1 MTLLPIQ
8 QIAAKLGLADEYLEP
23 LGRVTG
29 KIRLELLTDPNYTRQ
44 GKLILVTG
52 TTPTTAGEGKTVTG
66 IGLTQGLDRIGKRVV
81 ITSRE
86 PSIGPVFG
94 MKGGGAGG
102 GLAKIEPAEK
112 INLHF
117 HGDFHA
123 IAAAHNILAA
133 LLDTHLNS
141 GNALNF
147 DLDQIVWPRT
157 VDICDRALRQVTTG
171 IGKGNGPERRG
182 RFVITAASEIMAIMA
197 LAKDRQDLRA
207 RLNRIVLG
215 FTSDGKAIH
224 AESLHATGSLMA
236 LLNEAIL
243 PNLAQTSEG
252 TPALVHIG
260 PFANIATGTSS
271 VISQRMGL
279 KLADYVVN
287 EVGFASDLG
296 GEKYFDVVMRTSGIE
311 PAAAVLVTSAKAL
324 REQGQGEL
332 RAGFANLDKH
342 LSILK
347 RFGVPAIVAINHFPG
362 DAGSDLEAIT
372 AHCAELGTTSAVAEP
387 FSTGGA
393 GCIDLATRVAEAVD
407 RGTAAPKPVYELSL
421 SLEDK
426 VRAVAREVYGA
437 EGVEFSEL
445 ATQKLAQFA
454 ECGFAGLPICIAKTQ
469 YSLSDNPKL
478 PGAPTG
484 WTLHVTD
491 AAVSAGA
498 GFVVILAGKMLLMPG
513 MPANSRAHTIDVD
526 DDGNILGVS

>member
-1 MTLLPIQ
+1 MNLLPIQ

-29 KIRLELLTDPNYTRQ
+29 KIRLELLQDPAYTRQ

-66 IGLTQGLDRIGKRVV
+66 IGLTQGLERIGKRVV

-102 GLAKIEPAEK
+102 GQATIEPSEK

-123 IAAAHNILAA
+123 IAAAHNMLAA
-133 LLDTHLNS
+133 VLDAHLHD

-147 DLDQIVWPRT
+147 DPEQIVWPRT

-182 RFVITAASEIMAIMA
+182 KFVITAASEIMAIMA
-197 LAKDRQDLRA
+197 LASDRADLRA

-215 FTSDGKAIH
+215 FTPEGQPVHCA
-224 AESLHATGSLMA
+224 SLHVTGALMA
-236 LLNEAIL
+236 LLNEAIM
-243 PNLAQTSEG
+243 PNLAQTKEG

-271 VISQRMGL
+271 VLSQRMGL

-287 EVGFASDLG
+287 EVGFATDLG
-296 GEKYFDVVMRTSGIE
+296 GEKYFDIVMRTSGIV
-311 PAAAVLVTSAKAL
+311 PAAAVLVTSARAL
-324 REQGQGEL
+324 REQGQGDL
-332 RAGFANLDKH
+332 SAGFANLDKH
-342 LSILK
+342 ISILR
-347 RFGVPAIVAINHFPG
+347 RFGVPATVAINHFPG
-362 DAGSDLEAIT
+362 DAGSDLADIAT
-372 AHCAELGTTSAVAEP
+372 HCASLETPSAVVEP
-387 FSTGGA
+387 FSQGGA
-393 GCIDLATRVAEAVD
+393 GCMELATKVADAVD
-407 RGTAAPKPVYELSL
+407 RSTSNAISIYPLDM

-426 VRAVAREVYGA
+426 VRTIAHEVYGA
-437 EGVEFSEL
+437 DGVEFSEL
-445 ATQKLAQFA
+445 AAQKLSRFA

-469 YSLSDNPKL
+469 YSISDDPKL

-491 AAVSAGA
+491 AVVSAGA
-498 GFVVILAGKMLLMPG
+498 GFVVMLAGKMLLMPG
-513 MPANSRAHTIDVD
+513 MPANSRANIIDVD
-526 DDGNILGVS
+526 ENGKIIGVV